1 MSIQNVQSVGQ
12 IPPCAGLLGFS
23 IVVVRWVTLCV
34 EQRAVAITTCPMAS
48 FWANFRPVV
57 GSGRVVRTLGKTGKS
72 LETAIRNVFK
82 TFVVLD
88 AWN

>member
-1 MSIQNVQSVGQ
+1 M
-12 IPPCAGLLGFS
+12 
-23 IVVVRWVTLCV
+23 
-34 EQRAVAITTCPMAS
+34 AITTCPMAS